1 MNSEKHKPLIWDFA
15 KLLVA
20 VLITVFLV
28 LDTICNTGHFEGL
41 TLSLVTHG
49 SDAVLVCIAMT
60 QLPAVLAG
68 WWGWQVIH
76 NSNMA
81 ADKSKGIRACL
92 IMNVTIGIFCS
103 ISMVAACTGTLLIL
117 MVFPGSLLFY
127 VSILLTTITA
137 FIIRGRFF
145 LHLITVYF
153 LLAAHL
159 LFWYLAVEIAA
170 AC

>member
-20 VLITVFLV
+20 VLITVFLIV
-28 LDTICNTGHFEGL
+28 NVACDLSLYEAL
-41 TLSLVTHG
+41 TLALVTHG
-49 SDAVLVCIAMT
+49 SDGVLVCIAMT

-68 WWGWQVIH
+68 WWGWQAIH

-81 ADKSKGIRACL
+81 VDKSKGIRACL

-103 ISMVAACTGTLLIL
+103 ISMVAACTGTLLI

-145 LHLITVYF
+145 LHLVTVYF

-159 LFWYLAVEIAA
+159 LLWYCANDIISRL
-170 AC
+170 